1 MGLLTQF
8 LRDERAS
15 MSKSKIAT
23 VVLTTVALT
32 AGSLGVANAA
42 SKTSRTV
49 VTKSVTKFAQQGDS
63 SRKLGA
69 PAAALDS
76 ILTGLVTKGTITQVQ
91 ADAIKAAVNA
101 AVETAKA
108 NRPGKEIRPNRA
120 AKDALIASTLGI
132 DSAVIK
138 SRLKA
143 GETLAAIAGDK
154 KDALIAVL
162 VTELSKK
169 IDEKVTAGKIT
180 AAQATILKANLVAH
194 VAQKISE
201 VKGKRGHG
209 GPMGAP
215 APLGTPTN

>member
-1 MGLLTQF
+1 
-8 LRDERAS
+8 
-15 MSKSKIAT
+15 MSKRKIAT

-32 AGSLGVANAA
+32 AGSFGVANAA

-49 VTKSVTKFAQQGDS
+49 VTKSVTKFAQQGDN

-108 NRPGKEIRPNRA
+108 NRPGKEMGPDRA

-154 KDALIAVL
+154 KDALIAAL
-162 VTELSKK
+162 VTEHTKK

-194 VAQKISE
+194 VTQEISE

-215 APLGTPTN
+215 APLGAPTN